1 MESTVEHLAQ
11 EIAIGGKK
19 LSDHKTSDIYQNA
32 QTGGQQGGQQNK
44 SVKWYAAHEA
54 DFKELLDNLYKKHM
68 PSPVTDD
75 DIRKNAEA
83 AHTSLSILARLMH
96 SMHAT
101 GAMGSQER
109 NAILQSAKHAR
120 KNLRRRE
127 HQPLIDHVA
136 SAARMAAALRL
147 FSDKKGKYD
156 DITDEKYK

>member
-1 MESTVEHLAQ
+1 MGSKLAPLAQ

-32 QTGGQQGGQQNK
+32 QTGT
-44 SVKWYAAHEA
+44 SVKWYEAHRA
-54 DFKELLDNLYKKHM
+54 DFKELLDNLYKNHM
-68 PSPVTDD
+68 PSQVTEDE
-75 DIRKNAEA
+75 IRKNAEA
-83 AHTSLSILARLMH
+83 AHTALGILAGLMR

-120 KNLRRRE
+120 ANLRRRE

-147 FSDKKGKYD
+147 FSDKNGKYD

>member
-1 MESTVEHLAQ
+1 MGSKLAPLAQ
-11 EIAIGGKK
+11 QIAITGKTP
-19 LSDHKTSDIYQNA
+19 SDHKTSDIYQNA
-32 QTGGQQGGQQNK
+32 QTGT
-44 SVKWYAAHEA
+44 SVKWYEAHRA
-54 DFKELLDNLYKKHM
+54 DFKELLDNLYKNHM
-68 PSPVTDD
+68 PSQVTEDE
-75 DIRKNAEA
+75 IRKNAEA
-83 AHTSLSILARLMH
+83 AHTALAILAGLMH

-147 FSDKKGKYD
+147 FSDKNGKYD